1 MLDWSIAAL
10 RAAGVGEI
18 IVAMPAQVT
27 AGDGGVL
34 LVSGAPLTGRGG
46 EPYRLPPGVHTVQGG
61 RERSHSVQAAFDVAT
76 GDPLIVHDGARPLVT
91 PELISLSVA
100 ALDADPSL
108 AAAIAAAPVTD
119 TIKRSPGG
127 AHVEGTLDRS
137 ELWAVQTP
145 QVFRR
150 EWLQRALTA
159 PDHVIAGATDDASLV
174 EALGGTVGLVRSGPE
189 NLKVTTRHDLRVA
202 ELLLSE

>member
-1 MLDWSIAAL
+1 M
-10 RAAGVGEI
+10 
-18 IVAMPAQVT
+18 
-27 AGDGGVL
+27 
-34 LVSGAPLTGRGG
+34 
-46 EPYRLPPGVHTVQGG
+46 
-61 RERSHSVQAAFDVAT
+61 QAAFDVAT